1 MAADILVLYYS
12 RHGSTESLAR
22 EVMAGI
28 DRTRGAA
35 AKLRT
40 VPPVSADT
48 SASLDAIPDEGPP
61 YASLDDLRDCA
72 GLVLGAPTHFGN
84 MPAAMKH
91 FWDGTTELWLAGA
104 LVDKPAGLFT
114 STGSLHGGQEATL
127 LTMAIP
133 LLHHGMLIT
142 GLPYT
147 EAELTTTRT
156 GGSPYGASHVS
167 FNRGPADSLSAEE
180 KTLATALGARVAR
193 TAVRLAGG

>member
-1 MAADILVLYYS
+1 MSADILVLYYS
-12 RHGSTESLAR
+12 RHGMTEALAR
-22 EVMAGI
+22 GVVAGI
-28 DRTRGAA
+28 DRTAGAA

-40 VPPVSADT
+40 VPPVSAET
-48 SASLDAIPDEGPP
+48 TAALDDIPDQGPP
-61 YASLDDLRDCA
+61 YASLDDLRTAA

-104 LVDKPAGLFT
+104 LVGKPAGLFT
-114 STGSLHGGQEATL
+114 STGSLHGGQETTL

-147 EAELTTTRT
+147 EAGLTTTRT
-156 GGSPYGASHVS
+156 GGTPYGASHVS
-167 FNRGPADSLSAEE
+167 FNRGPGDSLSEE
-180 KTLATALGARVAR
+180 EQALAAALGERVAR
-193 TAVRLAGG
+193 TAIRLAAV